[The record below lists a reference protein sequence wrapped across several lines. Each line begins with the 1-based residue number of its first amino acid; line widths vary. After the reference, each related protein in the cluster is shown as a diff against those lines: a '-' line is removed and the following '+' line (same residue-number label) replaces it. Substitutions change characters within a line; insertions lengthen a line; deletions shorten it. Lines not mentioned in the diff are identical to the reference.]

1 MSSRLTRLSSEKFA
15 GKVGKRE
22 PKKDKTGTSEKTKV
36 STPVYILLGIMALSV
51 IVGIA
56 QAIKAGPF
64 L

>member
-1 MSSRLTRLSSEKFA
+1 MSSEKFA

-22 PKKDKTGTSEKTKV
+22 PKKDKTAASEKTKV

>member
-1 MSSRLTRLSSEKFA
+1 LSSEKFA

-22 PKKDKTGTSEKTKV
+22 AKKDKVGTSEKSKV

>member
-22 PKKDKTGTSEKTKV
+22 AKKDKVSTSEKSKV